1 MDAKS
6 KLYREYVFKIATSTH
21 AQFPI
26 FPEESWVTEII
37 QICIRYVW
45 TGKFDLNADM
55 CGKGEEKMRKGR
67 KKWEIPLG
75 SELALFFSFLVLK
88 GHLHDS
94 VILLL

>member
-1 MDAKS
+1 MDTKS

-55 CGKGEEKMRKGR
+55 CGKGEEKMRNPIGKR
-67 KKWEIPLG
+67 TRVV
-75 SELALFFSFLVLK
+75 FLIL
-88 GHLHDS
+88 S
-94 VILLL
+94 VKRPFA

>member
-45 TGKFDLNADM
+45 TGKFDLNADI

-67 KKWEIPLG
+67 KGEEKMRNPIG
-75 SELALFFSFLVLK
+75 KRTRVVFLIL
-88 GHLHDS
+88 S
-94 VILLL
+94 VKRPFA